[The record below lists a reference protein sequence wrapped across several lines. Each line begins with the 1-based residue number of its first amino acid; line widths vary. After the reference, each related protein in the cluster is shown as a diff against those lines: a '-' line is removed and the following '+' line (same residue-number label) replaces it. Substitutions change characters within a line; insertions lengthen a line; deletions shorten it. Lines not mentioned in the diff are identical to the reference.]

1 MEILYFY
8 ERHIMTNFKMGT
20 IQVDSPKAEMIIK
33 TSSVDDIRTMFV
45 AFLESDFIAQKT
57 QRQKGKWGNFADR
70 MSGLTTPEIT
80 KHIENTSKEMRSN
93 FEFRDLTPSN

>member
-1 MEILYFY
+1 
-8 ERHIMTNFKMGT
+8 MTNFKMGT

-33 TSSVDDIRTMFV
+33 TSSVDEIRTMFV
-45 AFLESDFIAQKT
+45 AFLESDFISIPSKKK
-57 QRQKGKWGNFADR
+57 KGKWGSFADR

-80 KHIENTSKEMRSN
+80 EHIENTSKEMRNS